1 MIELFAEYFLLAPLV
16 PVEVEVEEE
25 EEEEEEEVAAVVEY
39 GGGGGFM
46 VFGIGRLWRYA
57 ASSTGSNDGSI
68 GVADDDNDEFVA
80 AAVEEEEGVVGVVEE
95 EEEEELETLCAT
107 SDVEIFDAFNASM
120 YFKPCVSKSIDPLCG
135 TRPPTRHRSVVW
147 CNKHTDSKQATTA
160 VVRAPPRMAHLEQ
173 HHLFRRRHVGMGQ
186 SMGQQ
191 WPMVD
196 GQRKTPTQH

>member
-57 ASSTGSNDGSI
+57 ASSSGSNDGPF
-68 GVADDDNDEFVA
+68 GVADDDDDEFVA
-80 AAVEEEEGVVGVVEE
+80 AAVEEEVEGVVVEEEEEE

-107 SDVEIFDAFNASM
+107 SDVAISDAFNASM
-120 YFKPCVSKSIDPLCG
+120 YSKPCVSKGVS
-135 TRPPTRHRSVVW
+135 
-147 CNKHTDSKQATTA
+147 
-160 VVRAPPRMAHLEQ
+160 
-173 HHLFRRRHVGMGQ
+173 
-186 SMGQQ
+186 
-191 WPMVD
+191 
-196 GQRKTPTQH
+196 